1 MAVELDNVAAFYK
14 VAELG
19 SFTKAAE
26 ALALSA
32 PVISKRVSA
41 LEGCLGTQL
50 FVRTTR
56 RVHLT
61 DEGRDFFSDLEPV
74 YSKVERAVDSVLKR
88 KGMVVGECRVIL
100 PTYFVTPEL
109 YDHVIPQFMEAHPEC
124 QLQVK
129 VVSDPL
135 AFLTQPVDLIVTGRL
150 PDVRLPDTQLGQK
163 TLVELR
169 GAVYGAPSYFE
180 RYGHPQHPSD
190 LIHHRCLHYLTRRW
204 RFKPQG
210 QEPISIQPPG
220 QISTNSHAVL
230 KALALKGAGLVYTL
244 PGFLDDE
251 IRQGLVQPTLEK
263 FTEDSRMHIHLLYQ
277 RNTKMPERTLAFM
290 KALES
295 HFGSWSL

>member
-26 ALALSA
+26 ALAISA

-41 LEGCLGTQL
+41 LEGRLGTQL

-61 DEGRDFFSDLEPV
+61 EEGRDFYSDLEPV

-109 YDHVIPQFMEAHPEC
+109 YDHVIPQFAQSHPDC
-124 QLQVK
+124 QLQIK

-150 PDVRLPDTQLGQK
+150 PDARLPDTQLGQK

-169 GAVYGAPSYFE
+169 GAVYGSPEYFE
-180 RYGHPQHPSD
+180 AHGHPKHPME
-190 LIHHRCLHYLTRRW
+190 LLEHRCLHYLTRRW
-204 RFKPQG
+204 RFKAVG
-210 QEPISIQPPG
+210 EEPISVEPPG

-230 KALALKGAGLVYTL
+230 RAMALKGSGLVYTL
-244 PGFLDDE
+244 PGFFDNE
-251 IRQGLVQPTLEK
+251 IREGLVVPTLERY
-263 FTEDSRMHIHLLYQ
+263 TADSKMHIHLLYQ
-277 RNTKMPERTLAFM
+277 RNTKMPERTVAFM
-290 KALES
+290 RALES
-295 HFGSWSL
+295 HFGSWS